1 MLFPPKRGRYI
12 NHIKQ
17 SYFLTATQMKL
28 KKGNTLL
35 SRSIVHK
42 VIHLTLSLILESLPG
57 NLPVLLKSKQYVL
70 NYKRLQ
76 GHFCGKFRLSFAKKK
91 KTKKHNLQRYK
102 NPFGNNIF
110 LSLLS
115 TFQQSLIATV
125 PRSCLHPAL
134 KEYWGASGSASKRKS
149 STASFRYLEKQT
161 KERIFSAACR
171 SNRFSKQIHL
181 KTPGAQGL
189 VLWDFSGSLNYTQ
202 SSLRLLSFV
211 PPVFTPR
218 IKKGQNAK

>member
-1 MLFPPKRGRYI
+1 MLFSPKRGRYI

-17 SYFLTATQMKL
+17 SYFLTATQTKL

-35 SRSIVHK
+35 SRSVVHK
-42 VIHLTLSLILESLPG
+42 VIHLTLGLILESLPG

-91 KTKKHNLQRYK
+91 KEQKTPTKKTFK

-134 KEYWGASGSASKRKS
+134 KEYWGASGAASKRRS
-149 STASFRYLEKQT
+149 STASLRYLEKQT
-161 KERIFSAACR
+161 KGH
-171 SNRFSKQIHL
+171 QI
-181 KTPGAQGL
+181 
-189 VLWDFSGSLNYTQ
+189 S
-202 SSLRLLSFV
+202 
-211 PPVFTPR
+211 
-218 IKKGQNAK
+218 